1 MQKSPKL
8 GQAGIKNMKIGAAP
22 GNQSQAM
29 QYNSSNSQGMG
40 QKNVRIM
47 LVGNNGNKSS

>member
-1 MQKSPKL
+1 
-8 GQAGIKNMKIGAAP
+8 MKIGAAP
-22 GNQSQAM
+22 GSHSQAM
-29 QYNSSNSQGMG
+29 QYNSSNSQNLG